1 MIFHTLN
8 LIMIKNIGPLER
20 KILEILWDK
29 KQATARE
36 ISNSLEEIGERKAYS
51 TVRTIIKRV
60 VDKKIVAETIDSRKR
75 IFIYTPLLS
84 KEELEKSIVG
94 SILGELLTKFN
105 KSTIS
110 YLAEGLSDNE
120 KEIKKIK
127 KKLNEMKRNE

>member
-1 MIFHTLN
+1 
-8 LIMIKNIGPLER
+8 MIKNIGPLEH

-36 ISNSLEEIGERKAYS
+36 ITYSLEELGERKAYS
-51 TVRTIIKRV
+51 TVRTIIKRI
-60 VDKKIVAETIDSRKR
+60 VDKKIIAERLDSDRR
-75 IFIYTPLLS
+75 TFIYTPLLS
-84 KEELEKSIVG
+84 KEELEKTIVG
-94 SILGELLTKFN
+94 SVLGELLTKFHQ
-105 KSTIS
+105 STIS